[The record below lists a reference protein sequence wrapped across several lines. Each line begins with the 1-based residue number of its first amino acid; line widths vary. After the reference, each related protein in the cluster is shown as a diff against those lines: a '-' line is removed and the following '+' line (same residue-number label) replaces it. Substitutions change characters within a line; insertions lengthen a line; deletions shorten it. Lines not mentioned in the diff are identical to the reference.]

1 MAIEITE
8 KNNNQLLAR
17 EEVTANLSFEAATP
31 KTEDVA
37 KSVAD
42 ATKSTPEQVV
52 IKKIATNFGSRSAVV
67 TAYVYSS
74 KAKKEEIEPKKKEK
88 KDGAEKKEEAPKKEE
103 AKEAPKEEKK
113 DEEKKE

>member
-88 KDGAEKKEEAPKKEE
+88 KDGAEKKEEAPKAD
-103 AKEAPKEEKK
+103 AKEKKEEKK